1 MTLFIFPS
9 TAIPEGPKKRAKS
22 FVNTKPTKNLIV
34 METSEKEKTLYKS
47 MNQQNVNHG
56 VRP

>member
-1 MTLFIFPS
+1 
-9 TAIPEGPKKRAKS
+9 
-22 FVNTKPTKNLIV
+22 